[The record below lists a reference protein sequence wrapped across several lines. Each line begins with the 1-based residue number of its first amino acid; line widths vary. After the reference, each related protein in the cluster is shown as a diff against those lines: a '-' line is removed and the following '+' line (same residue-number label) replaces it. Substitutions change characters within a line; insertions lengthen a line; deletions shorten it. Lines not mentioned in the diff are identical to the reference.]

1 LLKQALG
8 VEPGS
13 VTPFAL
19 INDRERR
26 VLVILDADMMQAET
40 VNYHPL
46 RNDAS
51 TTIRADDLMKFV
63 RALGGRMPRSSWPG
77 LSRPSTPGSI
87 GECGAAGS
95 IS

>member
-1 LLKQALG
+1 MARAHAGEQRPAQGDGGELG
-8 VEPGS
+8 GVDLDAVEPGS

-63 RALGGRMPRSSWPG
+63 RALGYQP
-77 LSRPSTPGSI
+77 LVFD
-87 GECGAAGS
+87 CG
-95 IS
+95 